1 MCNLKERKKKGRME
15 EVEEGRKGR
24 KEGKKKRDTEKEN
37 EKKLGRVGPGMP
49 FLCGLPTDLLA
60 SNLLLEAHRCNLF
73 KLQ

>member
-37 EKKLGRVGPGMP
+37 EKKNWEELDQECP
-49 FLCGLPTDLLA
+49 FFVACP
-60 SNLLLEAHRCNLF
+60 LF
-73 KLQ
+73 SWHPIYS

>member
-37 EKKLGRVGPGMP
+37 EKKIGKSWTRNALSLWPAHCSPGIQFTLRSTQM
-49 FLCGLPTDLLA
+49 
-60 SNLLLEAHRCNLF
+60 
-73 KLQ
+73 